1 MLPLTLTSNF
11 TFSNPL
17 TLTFTFTSHHGG
29 AWSFPGRRYRNKRD
43 TMQELWSLCQRMVL
57 LGRFIY
63 YVLYVFLSYLIIF
76 YFILFYFIHFILFHF
91 ILSYLLPSSVPV
103 GQFSLIQPS
112 SAELRFALILVI
124 TPTHPPTPWESIFQP
139 LLDYLGSRNLVS
151 KT

>member
-17 TLTFTFTSHHGG
+17 TLTLTFTSHHGG

-63 YVLYVFLSYLIIF
+63 YVLYLFLSYFIIF
-76 YFILFYFIHFILFHF
+76 YFILSYFILFILFYSISFYFILFVAK
-91 ILSYLLPSSVPV
+91 LSSSWLVQPSSV
-103 GQFSLIQPS
+103 
-112 SAELRFALILVI
+112 ELRFALILVI
-124 TPTHPPTPWESIFQP
+124 TPSHPPTHHPQGEQ
-139 LLDYLGSRNLVS
+139 
-151 KT
+151 